1 MIINAYDT
9 LPGKVYKVTEKTE
22 GIIKTL
28 ALTDQLISEDE
39 IGVFYVDHSV
49 VNIPPFS
56 FPISLKSHT
65 DEWITVYD
73 KRPFL
78 NKANKVTNQ
87 PEADMFK
94 VAACLQQAEST
105 KNSSILKTARHLTVK
120 GFVGALSSLLSRR
133 GGLSIEETMH
143 LEIILTHYWVC
154 MTESSNVNREFITV
168 NVCKDVL
175 HIRTADNYIQEIPEM
190 DGIKSLLDV
199 LHDYPQMYK
208 LKAMDLKDFLSI
220 LSKLSF
226 SSVGRQVITSA
237 VEAPCL
243 MTAIIYSTI
252 NNNLYSKTPI
262 GIALDPKRN
271 KQRVE
276 ELTRTFHYSFK
287 L

>member
-28 ALTDQLISEDE
+28 ALTDQLISDE
-39 IGVFYVDHSV
+39 ENGVFYIDHSV

-56 FPISLKSHT
+56 FPISVKSHT
-65 DEWITVYD
+65 GEWITVYD

-78 NKANKVTNQ
+78 NKSNKVTNQ
-87 PEADMFK
+87 PESDMFK
-94 VAACLQQAEST
+94 VAACLQQAEVT
-105 KNSSILKTARHLTVK
+105 KNGAILKSARHLTVK
-120 GFVGALSSLLSRR
+120 GFVGALSSLLARR
-133 GGLSIEETMH
+133 GGLSIEEVMH
-143 LEIILTHYWVC
+143 LEIILTHYWIC
-154 MTESSNVNREFITV
+154 MTESTNVNREFITV
-168 NVCKDVL
+168 NVCKEVL

-199 LHDYPQMYK
+199 LNDYPQLYK

-243 MTAIIYSTI
+243 MTAIIYATI
-252 NNNLYSKTPI
+252 NNNLYAKTPI